1 MTDDELYKK
10 YLESLFI
17 EQDGTYYYEPQ
28 TNKIFLDKEM
38 VDRIVYRDLYH
49 VFAMV
54 NRWGAPD
61 ECIYG
66 ISGEPI
72 YLKYP
77 AHFEPISGLKGYY
90 LMQIGMGGTTY
101 NLYDCNDKL
110 IFTYK
115 ENDNKHWPHVAL
127 EERNNMIVL
136 RNSADDIVYKIP
148 IIRTQKTHRVRKD
161 NLEEIETILKRFNV
175 DKTLREKMRLEDRL
189 CEICY
194 NDCFLQIIGRFS
206 DGDELPICVIC
217 KSIKDGISRVLATN
231 QAGLEVE
238 FNNERCL
245 IKDKNLT
252 YYDNNGQV
260 IKKFAASN
268 YREWVNIDKTM
279 ANLIAAK
286 KMHLKKEDD
295 NLVGIVNGK
304 KYKIYGKYY
313 CERLLVSDGS
323 NLYGYLDCQGE
334 EVIKPQFA
342 AAGTFE
348 NGIADT
354 SEGKIDLDGNLLED
368 ENLEKIKKNYSSDC
382 LMLSYRGT
390 FDINNHILGIVN
402 DDFKCY
408 LEIMPKKKGLLK
420 RKPNTYYYVDYKTK
434 SIVKSNYR
442 PVRQYLNFVIF
453 YIEKNFYWQEGYYLH
468 DKNDG
473 SYTWIASKK
482 DEIYFHND
490 YFTLNGKTYYL
501 TDQIIDLGDF
511 YLAGRVKKDDSE
523 IKAKEEFLKTANT
536 IEKNNAKD
544 NRKYLSDKVAK
555 QQEYLLMLQE
565 YQTKINEYEKKKIAV
580 LKKMTSDASVKY
592 KLEPPRD
599 FMYVENGI
607 RKISAKYSDY
617 LRFYNLLMIDFADVD
632 VRGLD
637 FSGSSLALINPQT
650 VYNKDMS
657 NGNFCDV
664 TFSTY
669 DFNGVNTSNTVFND
683 EFVLASQD
691 NILKKNL
698 TK

>member
-38 VDRIVYRDLYH
+38 VDKIVYRDLYH

-66 ISGEPI
+66 IGGEPI

-77 AHFEPISGLKGYY
+77 ANFEPISGLKGYY

-101 NLYDCNDKL
+101 NLYDCNNKL

-127 EERNNMIVL
+127 KEQNNMIVL
-136 RNSADDIVYKIP
+136 KNSADDIVYKTP
-148 IIRTQKTHRVRKD
+148 VIRTQKTLRVRKD

-175 DKTLREKMRLEDRL
+175 DKTLREKIGLEDKL

-194 NDCFLQIIGRFS
+194 NDYFLQIIGRFS
-206 DGDELPICVIC
+206 DGDELPVCVIC

-231 QAGLEVE
+231 PAGLEVE

-245 IKDKNLT
+245 IEDENLI
-252 YYDNNGQV
+252 YYDNAGQV
-260 IKKFAASN
+260 IKKFVVSN

-279 ANLIAAK
+279 SNLIATS
-286 KMHLKKEDD
+286 KMYLKKEDD

-313 CERLLVSDGS
+313 CERLLVSDES
-323 NLYGYLDCQGE
+323 KLYGYLNCQGE

-342 AAGTFE
+342 MAGTFE
-348 NGIADT
+348 NGIAGT
-354 SEGKIDLDGNLLED
+354 SEGRIDLDGNLLED
-368 ENLEKIKKNYSSDC
+368 EDLEKIKKYYNSDC

-390 FDINNHILGIVN
+390 FDINNHILGVVN

-408 LEIMPKKKGLLK
+408 LEIMPKNKGLLK

-434 SIVKSNYR
+434 KIVKSNYR

-490 YFTLNGKTYYL
+490 YFTLNRTTYYL
-501 TDQIIDLGDF
+501 TDRIIDLGDF

-523 IKAKEEFLKTANT
+523 IKTKEEFLKTANHL
-536 IEKNNAKD
+536 EKNNAEDNKKD
-544 NRKYLSDKVAK
+544 LRDKVAK

-565 YQTKINEYEKKKIAV
+565 YQTKINEYEKKRRAV

-599 FMYVENGI
+599 FIYVENGI
-607 RKISAKYSDY
+607 RKISIKYSDY
-617 LRFYNLLMIDFADVD
+617 LRFYNLLMIDFTAVD

-669 DFNGVNTSNTVFND
+669 DFNGVNTSNAVFND
-683 EFVLASQD
+683 EFVLANQD

>member
-136 RNSADDIVYKIP
+136 RNSADDIVYKTP
-148 IIRTQKTHRVRKD
+148 VIRTEKTLRVRKD

-175 DKTLREKMRLEDRL
+175 DKTLREKMRLDDRL

-194 NDCFLQIIGRFS
+194 NDYFLQIIGRFS

-279 ANLIAAK
+279 ANLITAK
-286 KMHLKKEDD
+286 KMYLKKEDD

-313 CERLLVSDGS
+313 CERLLVCDES

-342 AAGTFE
+342 AAGTFG

-368 ENLEKIKKNYSSDC
+368 ENLEKIKKYYSSDC

-434 SIVKSNYR
+434 TIVKSNYR
-442 PVRQYLNFVIF
+442 PVRQYLNFIIF

-490 YFTLNGKTYYL
+490 YFTLNGTTYYL
-501 TDQIIDLGDF
+501 TDRIIDLGDF

-536 IEKNNAKD
+536 IEKNNAEDDKKD
-544 NRKYLSDKVAK
+544 LRDKVAK

-580 LKKMTSDASVKY
+580 LKKITSDASVKY

-607 RKISAKYSDY
+607 RKISTKYSDY

-683 EFVLASQD
+683 EFVLARQD

>member
-1 MTDDELYKK
+1 MIDDELYKK

-17 EQDGTYYYEPQ
+17 EQGGTYYYEPQ

-90 LMQIGMGGTTY
+90 LMRIGMGGTTY
-101 NLYDCNDKL
+101 NLYDRNDKL

-115 ENDNKHWPHVAL
+115 EHDNKHWPHVAL

-136 RNSADDIVYKIP
+136 RNSADDIVYKTP
-148 IIRTQKTHRVRKD
+148 VIRTEKTLRVRKD
-161 NLEEIETILKRFNV
+161 NLQEIETILKRFNV

-194 NDCFLQIIGRFS
+194 NDYFLKIIGRFLN
-206 DGDELPICVIC
+206 GDELPICVIC

-231 QAGLEVE
+231 MAGLEVE
-238 FNNERCL
+238 FNNEKCL
-245 IKDKNLT
+245 IEDKNLT

-260 IKKFAASN
+260 TQKFMAPN
-268 YREWVNIDKTM
+268 YDKLIRIDKTM
-279 ANLIAAK
+279 ANLIVAN
-286 KMHLKKEDD
+286 KMCLKKENN

-313 CERLLVSDGS
+313 CERLLVCDES

-334 EVIKPQFA
+334 EIIKAQFVE
-342 AAGTFE
+342 AGTFE
-348 NGIADT
+348 NGIAGT
-354 SEGKIDLDGNLLED
+354 SKGRIDLDGNLLED
-368 ENLEKIKKNYSSDC
+368 EDLEKIKRYYNSDC
-382 LMLSYRGT
+382 LMLFYRGT

-402 DDFKCY
+402 NDFKCY
-408 LEIMPKKKGLLK
+408 LEIIPKKKGLLK
-420 RKPNTYYYVDYKTK
+420 RKPNIYYYVDYKTK
-434 SIVKSNYR
+434 KIVKSYYR
-442 PVRQYLNFVIF
+442 PVRQYINFVIF
-453 YIEKNFYWQEGYYLH
+453 YMEKNFYWQEGYYLY

-482 DEIYFHND
+482 DEIYFHSD
-490 YFTLNGKTYYL
+490 YFALNGITYYL
-501 TDQIIDLGDF
+501 TDRVIDLGNF

-523 IKAKEEFLKTANT
+523 IKTKDEFLKIANT
-536 IEKNNAKD
+536 IEKNNAEY
-544 NRKYLSDKVAK
+544 NRKDLRDQVAK
-555 QQEYLLMLQE
+555 QQEYLFMLQE
-565 YQTKINEYEKKKIAV
+565 YQAKIDEYEKKKRAV
-580 LKKMTSDASVKY
+580 LKKMICDASVKY
-592 KLEPPRD
+592 KLEPPND
-599 FMYVENGI
+599 FIYVENGVK
-607 RKISAKYSDY
+607 RISSKYTDY
-617 LRFYNLLMIDFADVD
+617 LKFYNLLMIDFNDVD

-637 FSGSSLALINPQT
+637 FSGSSLAIINPQT
-650 VYNKDMS
+650 VHNKDMS

-664 TFSTY
+664 IFSTY
-669 DFNGVNTSNTVFND
+669 DFTGINISNAIFND
-683 EFVLASQD
+683 EFVLANQD
-691 NILKKNL
+691 NILKKKL
-698 TK
+698 EK

>member
-136 RNSADDIVYKIP
+136 RNSADDIVYKTP
-148 IIRTQKTHRVRKD
+148 VIRTEKALRVRKD

-175 DKTLREKMRLEDRL
+175 DKTLREKMRLEDEL

-194 NDCFLQIIGRFS
+194 NDYFLQIIGRFS

-231 QAGLEVE
+231 PAGLEVE

-245 IKDKNLT
+245 IEDKNLT
-252 YYDNNGQV
+252 YYDNNGQL
-260 IKKFAASN
+260 IKKFASFN
-268 YREWVNIDKTM
+268 YEKSIRIDKTM
-279 ANLIAAK
+279 ANLITAK
-286 KMHLKKEDD
+286 KMYLKKEDD

-313 CERLLVSDGS
+313 CERLLVCDES
-323 NLYGYLDCQGE
+323 NLYGYFDCQGE

-348 NGIADT
+348 NGIAGT

-368 ENLEKIKKNYSSDC
+368 ENLEKIKKNYNSDC

-408 LEIMPKKKGLLK
+408 LEVMPKKKGLLK

-442 PVRQYLNFVIF
+442 PVRQYLNFIIF

-468 DKNDG
+468 DKNDD

-490 YFTLNGKTYYL
+490 YFTLNGTTYYL
-501 TDQIIDLGDF
+501 TDRIIDLGDF

-544 NRKYLSDKVAK
+544 NRKDLSDKVAK

-607 RKISAKYSDY
+607 RKISTKYSDY